1 VTLTYH
7 RVVDNWSVTPATA
20 HDHPLI
26 ADFLA
31 TTRGLSGR
39 KFAADSR
46 DVAEQLDSVFRDGA
60 TVVRDEDGKVRGYTA
75 LHLPHG
81 PQPEVLADFVF
92 APGTPPNVVDD
103 LVGSAV
109 ARFHD
114 EAETIPDAFLR
125 AFIGADQQSAIDAL
139 VRRGAAR
146 EGRFIR
152 TRKPLDD
159 EDPAALQAAAIDGLT
174 RAAFGLCVGEQRPL
188 AHPVVEVGLLVIA
201 AM

>member
-139 VRRGAAR
+139 VRRAPL
-146 EGRFIR
+146 GRAGSSGHASPSTTRIRRRCRRRRSTGSRGPRSDCALANSAPSR
-152 TRKPLDD
+152 TRS
-159 EDPAALQAAAIDGLT
+159 
-174 RAAFGLCVGEQRPL
+174 
-188 AHPVVEVGLLVIA
+188 
-201 AM
+201 